1 VTRWDSAVSAGAWN
15 DLVKR
20 YREAGG
26 AEASDFE
33 LAEILRQKMEEVE
46 GDGG

>member
-1 VTRWDSAVSAGAWN
+1 VTRWDTAVSAEAWN

-26 AEASDFE
+26 EEGSDFE
-33 LAEILRQKMEEVE
+33 LAELLRQKVQEVE
-46 GDGG
+46 GE

>member
-1 VTRWDSAVSAGAWN
+1 MTRWDSAVSAEAWN

-26 AEASDFE
+26 DEASDFD
-33 LAEILRQKMEEVE
+33 LAEILRQKVAETE
-46 GDGG
+46 GE

>member
-1 VTRWDSAVSAGAWN
+1 MTRWDSAVSAEAWN

-26 AEASDFE
+26 EEAGDFE
-33 LAEILRQKMEEVE
+33 LAEILRVKVAEVE
-46 GDGG
+46 GE

>member
-1 VTRWDSAVSAGAWN
+1 VTRWDSAVSAEAWN

-26 AEASDFE
+26 DEASDFD
-33 LAEILRQKMEEVE
+33 LAEILRQKVAETE
-46 GDGG
+46 GE